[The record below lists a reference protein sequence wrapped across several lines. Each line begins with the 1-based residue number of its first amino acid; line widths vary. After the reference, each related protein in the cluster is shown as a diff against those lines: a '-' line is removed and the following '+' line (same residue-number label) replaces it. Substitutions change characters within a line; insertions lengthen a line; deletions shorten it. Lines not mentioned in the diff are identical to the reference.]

1 MKASVT
7 IDAGKV
13 EGAVLVPNA
22 AVTAGKVSVRG
33 KDGQVTER
41 SVVVGRSD
49 GTSVEIRKGLS
60 EGEEVIIPGK
70 K

>member
-1 MKASVT
+1 M
-7 IDAGKV
+7 
-13 EGAVLVPNA
+13 LVPNA

-41 SVVVGRSD
+41 NVVVGRSD
-49 GTSVEIRKGLS
+49 GQSVEIRRGLS

-70 K
+70 T